1 MNRSLVAALVVV
13 ALLPWLPG
21 PAAAQSGDAW
31 PVRPVRVVVPFAPGG
46 ALDTVARAVSQRL
59 AERLGQPVVVENK
72 PGAAN
77 VLGMEAVA
85 RAAPDGY
92 TLLFAAAPLALNV
105 ALGVKQPFDPL
116 KDFAPVSLVASIP
129 GVVLVNPAT
138 PHRSLKDLVDAAR
151 ARPGGLDY
159 ATAGAG
165 SMPHLI
171 GEALRA
177 KTGATL
183 NHIGYKGSVP
193 ALQDTIAGTIDV
205 LFDAWI
211 PSGPQIAAGRLRAI
225 AVTSAQRS
233 PLMPEV
239 PTLVEQGFPELVG
252 AGFYGLL
259 APAGTPAP
267 IVQRLHASVLWAVRE
282 TDLGRR
288 LVEQGFEVHASTPLE
303 YAAYV
308 RREIERWTPVVRAAG
323 VKPGN

>member
-77 VLGMEAVA
+77 VIGMEAVA

-239 PTLVEQGFPELVG
+239 PTVVEQGFPELVG

>member
-1 MNRSLVAALVVV
+1 VV

-77 VLGMEAVA
+77 VIGMEAVA

-239 PTLVEQGFPELVG
+239 PTVVEQGFPELVG